1 MRKELLIGCGRRREK
16 LMYDQSSPE
25 LSQWQG
31 LVTLDINLDHEPDVC
46 HDLTSLPYPFDD
58 NTFDEIHAYEVLE
71 HTGAQGDYKFFF
83 AQWSEF
89 WRIMKPN
96 GLFFATVPSWKSE
109 WAWGDPSHTRVVQGA
124 SLPFLSQAVY
134 ERDVGNTPM
143 SDFRYMYKADFDGVA
158 LVENEDTCRF
168 VLRAI
173 KPARIT

>member
-1 MRKELLIGCGRRREK
+1 MRQELLIGCGRRRDK

-31 LVTLDINLDHEPDVC
+31 LVTLDINRDHNPDVI
-46 HDLTSLPYPFDD
+46 HDLTTLRYPFSD
-58 NTFDEIHAYEVLE
+58 NEFDEIHAYEVLE

-96 GLFFATVPSWKSE
+96 ALFFATVPSWKSK
-109 WAWGDPSHTRVVQGA
+109 WAWGDPSHTRVVQGE
-124 SLPFLSQAVY
+124 SLSFLSQAVY
-134 ERDVGNTPM
+134 ERDIGNTSM
-143 SDFRYMYKADFDGVA
+143 SDFRYMYKADFDVIG

-168 VLRAI
+168 ALRAI
-173 KPARIT
+173 KPSRLT

>member
-16 LMYDQSSPE
+16 LMYNQNSFE

-31 LVTLDINLDHEPDVC
+31 LVTLDINLDHKPDVC

-96 GLFFATVPSWKSE
+96 GLFFATVPSRKSV
-109 WAWGDPSHTRVVQGA
+109 WAWGDPSHTRVVQPE
-124 SLPFLSQAVY
+124 SLSFLSQAAY
-134 ERDVGNTPM
+134 ERDVGSTPM
-143 SDFRYMYKADFDGVA
+143 SDFRYLYKADFDGVGLA
-158 LVENEDTCRF
+158 ENADTCRF